1 MEMTPQ
7 GLDLLRK
14 LANGTDPRNDLP
26 LAASDVCQSPEVIRA
41 LFLAVQIL
49 EARMGRTRQ
58 PAVQAGK
65 PWDEEEEQALLQR
78 FDAGEAITA
87 IARAHGRTTGAIRAR
102 LGQCGRL

>member
-1 MEMTPQ
+1 MDTHSQ
-7 GLDLLRK
+7 NLDLLRQ
-14 LANGTDPRNDLP
+14 LANGTDPRNGLP
-26 LAASDVCQSPEVIRA
+26 LPTGDACQAPEVIRA
-41 LFLAVQIL
+41 LFHAIHLL
-49 EARMGRTRQ
+49 EKHKARP

-102 LGQCGRL
+102 LA